1 MHWVKDISV
10 GAKLLGGFLGVSL
23 IALIIGLFG
32 YSELRK
38 LSNND
43 LLLYQKGTV
52 SLRELGGLGMSFHR
66 MRVNLR
72 DLAAATNQDDVQRFS
87 KRISE
92 LRAGLDSSSKAL
104 ATHLPD
110 DEAQKL
116 YERFMAARAA
126 YRPHLEKMLELAAA
140 GKREEAYANMIS
152 PAASSAV
159 RDEITAID
167 ALTKNLEKT
176 AGELSAENGRAAKQ
190 AGMIMLAAAIGG
202 ALVALLLGVLITRAI
217 TTPVNEL
224 VIQAQKVAEGDLRVT
239 IPHYSNDEVGKL
251 SKAFQA
257 MAHKLRDTITK
268 VSENAVQV
276 AAASAELHAT
286 AEQTATGA
294 EEVACQANTV
304 ATAGEEM
311 AATSGDIAR
320 NCHAAAESADVATK
334 TTQDGFAVVKG
345 TISGIYE
352 RGERTKENARIVASL
367 GNRSEQIGNIVG
379 TIEDIA
385 DQTNLLALNAAIEA
399 ARAGEMGRGFAVV
412 ADEVRAL
419 AERTT
424 TATKEIGEMIRAIQ
438 QETRAAVSSMEEGVR
453 ATEQGAQEA
462 GQLETAL
469 EAILQRV
476 SDVTMQISLIA
487 TAAEQQTATT
497 AEISNNMLQ
506 ITDVVQQTARGSEES
521 AQAAGQ
527 LARLSDS
534 LQQLVQRFQV

>member
-1 MHWVKDISV
+1 MHWIKDISV

-38 LSNND
+38 LSDND

-72 DLAAATNQDDVQRFS
+72 DLAAAANQDDVQRFS

-92 LRAGLDSSSKAL
+92 LRADLDESSRSL

-110 DEAQKL
+110 AEAQKL
-116 YERFMAARAA
+116 YERFMATRAA

-140 GKREEAYANMIS
+140 GKREEAYASMIS

-167 ALTKNLEKT
+167 TLTKYLEKK
-176 AGELSAENGRAAKQ
+176 AGELSAENGRAAKR

-202 ALVALLLGVLITRAI
+202 ALVALLLGMLITHAI

-311 AATSGDIAR
+311 AATSSDIAR

-334 TTQDGFAVVKG
+334 TTQDGFSVVQS
-345 TISGIYE
+345 TVAGINE
-352 RGERTKENARIVASL
+352 RGERTRENARIVASL
-367 GNRSEQIGNIVG
+367 GTRSEQIGNIVG

-469 EAILQRV
+469 GAILQRV

>member
-1 MHWVKDISV
+1 MHLIKDSSV
-10 GAKLLGGFLGVSL
+10 GVKLLGGFLGVSL

-32 YSELRK
+32 YAELRK
-38 LSNND
+38 LSAND

-72 DLAAATNQDDVQRFS
+72 DLAAATNLDEQQRFS
-87 KRISE
+87 KRIGE
-92 LRAGLDSSSKAL
+92 LRADLDSSSKAL
-104 ATHLPD
+104 ANHLPD
-110 DEAQKL
+110 AEAQKL
-116 YERFMAARAA
+116 YERFMATRAA
-126 YRPHLEKMLELAAA
+126 YRPHLEKVLELATA
-140 GKREEAYANMIS
+140 GKREEAYATMS
-152 PAASSAV
+152 TPAAATAV

-167 ALTKNLEKT
+167 TLTDYLEKK
-176 AGELSAENGRAAKQ
+176 AGELSTENGQAAKR

-202 ALVALLLGVLITRAI
+202 SLVALILGLLITRAI

-224 VIQAQKVAEGDLRVT
+224 VVQAQKVADGDLRVT
-239 IPHYSNDEVGKL
+239 IPHYSNDEIGKL

-268 VSENAVQV
+268 VSENAQQV

-286 AEQTATGA
+286 AGQTATGA

-311 AATSGDIAR
+311 AATSSDIAR

-334 TTQDGFAVVKG
+334 TTQDGFSVVKN

-352 RGERTKENARIVASL
+352 RGESTKENAKIIASL
-367 GNRSEQIGNIVG
+367 GSRSEQIGNIIG

-424 TATKEIGEMIRAIQ
+424 RATKETGEMIRAIQ
-438 QETRAAVSSMEEGVR
+438 QETRQAINSMEEGVR
-453 ATEQGAQEA
+453 LTEQGAREA

-469 EAILQRV
+469 NDILHRV
-476 SDVTMQISLIA
+476 NEVTMQISLIA

-497 AEISNNMLQ
+497 SEISSNMLQ
-506 ITDVVQQTARGSEES
+506 ITDVVQQTARGAEES

-527 LARLSDS
+527 LAQLSDG
-534 LQQLVQRFQV
+534 LQHLVQRFQV

>member
-1 MHWVKDISV
+1 MHLIKDISV

-32 YSELRK
+32 YAELRK
-38 LSNND
+38 LSAND
-43 LLLYQKGTV
+43 LLLYQKGTI
-52 SLRELGGLGMSFHR
+52 SLRELGGVGMSFHR

-72 DLAAATNQDDVQRFS
+72 DLAAAANLDEQQRFS
-87 KRISE
+87 KRVRE
-92 LRAGLDSSSKAL
+92 LLAGLDESSTAL
-104 ATHLPD
+104 ANHLPD
-110 DEAQKL
+110 AEAQKL
-116 YERFMAARAA
+116 YERFMATRVA
-126 YRPHLEKMLELAAA
+126 YRPHLEKVLELAAA
-140 GKREEAYANMIS
+140 GKRDEAYTIMAS
-152 PAASSAV
+152 PAASNAV

-167 ALTKNLEKT
+167 TLTGYLEKR
-176 AGELSAENGRAAKQ
+176 AGELSAENGQAARRA
-190 AGMIMLAAAIGG
+190 GVIMLAAAIGG
-202 ALVALLLGVLITRAI
+202 SLVALALGLLITRVI

-224 VIQAQKVAEGDLRVT
+224 VVQAQKVADGDLRVT

-268 VSENAVQV
+268 VSENAQQV

-294 EEVACQANTV
+294 EEVACQSNTV

-311 AATSGDIAR
+311 AATSSDIAR

-334 TTQDGFAVVKG
+334 TTQDGFSVVKS
-345 TISGIYE
+345 TIAGIYE
-352 RGERTKENARIVASL
+352 RGESTKENAKIIASL
-367 GNRSEQIGNIVG
+367 GSRSEQIGNIIG

-424 TATKEIGEMIRAIQ
+424 KATKETGEMIRAIQ
-438 QETRAAVSSMEEGVR
+438 QETREAINSMEEGVR
-453 ATEQGAQEA
+453 LTEQGAREA

-469 EAILQRV
+469 NDILHRV
-476 SDVTMQISLIA
+476 NEVTMQISLIA

-497 AEISNNMLQ
+497 SEISSNMLQ
-506 ITDVVQQTARGSEES
+506 ITDVVQQTARGAEES

-527 LARLSDS
+527 LAQLSDG
-534 LQQLVQRFQV
+534 LQHLVQRFQV

>member
-1 MHWVKDISV
+1 
-10 GAKLLGGFLGVSL
+10 
-23 IALIIGLFG
+23 
-32 YSELRK
+32 
-38 LSNND
+38 
-43 LLLYQKGTV
+43 
-52 SLRELGGLGMSFHR
+52 
-66 MRVNLR
+66 
-72 DLAAATNQDDVQRFS
+72 
-87 KRISE
+87 
-92 LRAGLDSSSKAL
+92 
-104 ATHLPD
+104 
-110 DEAQKL
+110 
-116 YERFMAARAA
+116 
-126 YRPHLEKMLELAAA
+126 
-140 GKREEAYANMIS
+140 
-152 PAASSAV
+152 
-159 RDEITAID
+159 
-167 ALTKNLEKT
+167 
-176 AGELSAENGRAAKQ
+176 
-190 AGMIMLAAAIGG
+190 
-202 ALVALLLGVLITRAI
+202 
-217 TTPVNEL
+217 
-224 VIQAQKVAEGDLRVT
+224 
-239 IPHYSNDEVGKL
+239 
-251 SKAFQA
+251 
-257 MAHKLRDTITK
+257 
-268 VSENAVQV
+268 V